1 MNDIMID
8 GKPKAILGTLVERYP
23 LLRANEADIRK
34 AYATLF
40 ETYKNGGKVL
50 ICGNGGSAADSQ
62 HITGELMKGF
72 LYERRIPDTFCQK
85 LKDAYS
91 EAGEQIARA
100 LQCALPAI
108 SLTAHESLMTAYNND
123 CDHTAVF
130 AQQVYG
136 YGKAGDALIV
146 LSTSGESENILNA
159 VMVARTMGIKT
170 VALTGNTGGRLTPLC
185 DVSVNIT
192 ADETYQMQEYHQ
204 PVYHALCAML
214 EAEFF
219 GDNK

>member
-1 MNDIMID
+1 MID
-8 GKPKAILGTLVERYP
+8 GKPKAILDTLIERYP
-23 LLRANEADIRK
+23 LLRPNEAAIRE
-34 AYATLF
+34 AYVTLQK
-40 ETYKNGGKVL
+40 TYKNGGKVL

-72 LYERRIPDTFCQK
+72 LCERRIPDAFCMK
-85 LKDAYS
+85 LKDAYG
-91 EAGEQIARA
+91 EAGEQIGRA

-108 SLTAHESLMTAYNND
+108 SLTAHESLMTAYSND

-146 LSTSGESENILNA
+146 LSTSGESANILNA
-159 VMVARTMGIKT
+159 VMVAEIMGIKT

-185 DVSVNIT
+185 DVSINI
-192 ADETYQMQEYHQ
+192 AVDETYQVQEYHL

-214 EAEFF
+214 EVEFF